1 MAALPCEHCRQRL
14 LPALYFIAK
23 VMAAAG
29 AVYHRK
35 GDGCW
40 WRCTAKAA
48 MAALA
53 SRLLPVV
60 VLALRAW

>member
-1 MAALPCEHCRQRL
+1 
-14 LPALYFIAK
+14 
-23 VMAAAG
+23 
-29 AVYHRK
+29 
-35 GDGCW
+35 
-40 WRCTAKAA
+40 